1 MRRKLLTEPKDAS
14 RGPRSGRARVPSVDA
29 RGVSARPRTA
39 RESGGVERV
48 ASRKSPEKR
57 RTCSLVKLLIR
68 ASGVFLLTNLA
79 KSGCTLHRA
88 RISPNRNPEANA
100 DSNESTCCVTPTS
113 SRSHRR
119 RSSDIVRAAARPG
132 VLARALLS
140 EGSNPNESSHA
151 NPKQERARVVDG
163 RSPRVETS
171 RPVAVC
177 APKVLRDASARAIRL
192 RAVTRTTRDGRHA
205 GLAGCE
211 RFHDHRGDVPGRYH
225 AAHHAGTSSFVPAPA
240 TMRHFATLP
249 NLVHLPR
256 RARRTTTDRPLPP
269 PASGPPFPRLP
280 QAGTASVVDPEG
292 AKAAFQ
298 PPADENERP
307 TTPPE
312 IAKCV
317 PLDRRV
323 SSGEKHA
330 RLTDRPDERR
340 RDGFADR

>member
-1 MRRKLLTEPKDAS
+1 MRRKLLTEPKDVS

-132 VLARALLS
+132 VLPRALLS
-140 EGSNPNESSHA
+140 EGSNPNHPSRTQ
-151 NPKQERARVVDG
+151 NRNGPRVVDRRARRDFQTRCG
-163 RSPRVETS
+163 LCTES
-171 RPVAVC
+171 
-177 APKVLRDASARAIRL
+177 LRDASARAIRL
-192 RAVTRTTRDGRHA
+192 RAVTRTTRDGGHA

-240 TMRHFATLP
+240 TMRHLRHFMESCNVSQSLL
-249 NLVHLPR
+249 LVDHPSLISALILHQNVTPM
-256 RARRTTTDRPLPP
+256 L
-269 PASGPPFPRLP
+269 ASLVLF
-280 QAGTASVVDPEG
+280 
-292 AKAAFQ
+292 F
-298 PPADENERP
+298 
-307 TTPPE
+307 
-312 IAKCV
+312 
-317 PLDRRV
+317 
-323 SSGEKHA
+323 
-330 RLTDRPDERR
+330 
-340 RDGFADR
+340 

>member
-1 MRRKLLTEPKDAS
+1 VEMDALAREGERAERRRRGERRGGETKRGERVRRKLLTEPKDVS

-48 ASRKSPEKR
+48 ASRKSPEKQ

-151 NPKQERARVVDG
+151 NPKQERARVVD
-163 RSPRVETS
+163 RRAS
-171 RPVAVC
+171 R
-177 APKVLRDASARAIRL
+177 LRDPL
-192 RAVTRTTRDGRHA
+192 RSV
-205 GLAGCE
+205 
-211 RFHDHRGDVPGRYH
+211 HRK
-225 AAHHAGTSSFVPAPA
+225 F
-240 TMRHFATLP
+240 FATR
-249 NLVHLPR
+249 PR
-256 RARRTTTDRPLPP
+256 APFV
-269 PASGPPFPRLP
+269 SGR
-280 QAGTASVVDPEG
+280 
-292 AKAAFQ
+292 
-298 PPADENERP
+298 
-307 TTPPE
+307 
-312 IAKCV
+312 
-317 PLDRRV
+317 
-323 SSGEKHA
+323 
-330 RLTDRPDERR
+330 
-340 RDGFADR
+340 